1 MKLIRKLVEKNLSK
15 RGMVAINQSRLDYI
29 SSLVDF
35 NDILLRKVAGSHSQ
49 LYQDLFV
56 LLETNS
62 KRGGF
67 FVEFGA
73 TDGVS
78 LSNTYILEKKYE
90 WHGILVEPARCWHRD
105 IFLNRSSKVDTRC
118 VWSKSGKTIE
128 FNETRDP
135 ELSTIDRFSYRD
147 DHAFNRKDGEKY
159 SVQTVTLLDLLRQ
172 HNAPKVIDYLSID
185 TEGSEFDILSNF
197 DFDKFDIK
205 IITCEHNYTD
215 NREKIFSL
223 LSDNG
228 YTRKHHEVSQFDDW
242 YVKC

>member
-1 MKLIRKLVEKNLSK
+1 MKLIRKLVEQNLSN
-15 RGMVAINQSRLDYI
+15 RGMAAINKSQLDYI

-35 NDILLRKVAGSHSQ
+35 SDKLLRKVAGSHSQ

-78 LSNTYILEKKYE
+78 LSNTYILEKEYE

-118 VWSKSGKTIE
+118 VWSESGEIIE
-128 FNETRDP
+128 FNETRAP

-147 DHAFNRKDGEKY
+147 DHSLSRKDGERY

-172 HNAPKVIDYLSID
+172 NNAPRAIDYLSID

-197 DFDKFDIK
+197 DFNEFDIK
-205 IITCEHNYTD
+205 IITCEHNYTAD
-215 NREKIFSL
+215 REKIFSL
-223 LSDNG
+223 LSNNG
-228 YTRKHHEVSQFDDW
+228 YTRKHKEISQFDDW
-242 YVKC
+242 YVRS